1 MMERSEIMD
10 AMGGLKLFGMRAAY
24 DEIVTTAVKR
34 QHEPQKVVGDLLT
47 AELSEKQARSIKYQ
61 IAIAKL
67 PLAKDIEEFVFEGTP
82 INETLVRDLADGG
95 FLAQQRNLI
104 LVGGTGTG
112 KTHLAVGISRA
123 CIRGG
128 ARGRFHNVVDL
139 VNMLE
144 AEARAGRQGRIAD
157 HLCRL
162 DFVVVDELGYLPF
175 AQAGG
180 QLLSHLISR
189 LYEQTSV
196 IVTTNLAFGEWP
208 AVFGDAKMTTA
219 LLDRP
224 PTTATSS
231 RPGTKAGAS
240 RTAPDPRRRAC
251 SPIYSPGSGRL
262 GRAALLIAALVAATL
277 LLLLACR
284 RSGERL
290 GGMLERLETS
300 ERTMTFSGK
309 C

>member
-10 AMGGLKLFGMRAAY
+10 AMGGLKLVAPQVRVSRNGLRAAY

-67 PLAKDIEEFVFEGTP
+67 PLAKDIEEFVFDGTP
-82 INETLVRDLADGG
+82 INETLVRDLAGGG
-95 FLAQQRNLI
+95 FLDQQRNLV

-139 VNMLE
+139 VNKLE

-162 DFVVVDELGYLPF
+162 DFVVLDELGYLPF
-175 AQAGG
+175 RPGRRTAA
-180 QLLSHLISR
+180 LSPRQPSLRADLRDRHHQPRLRRVASR
-189 LYEQTSV
+189 L
-196 IVTTNLAFGEWP
+196 
-208 AVFGDAKMTTA
+208 
-219 LLDRP
+219 R
-224 PTTATSS
+224 
-231 RPGTKAGAS
+231 
-240 RTAPDPRRRAC
+240 
-251 SPIYSPGSGRL
+251 
-262 GRAALLIAALVAATL
+262 
-277 LLLLACR
+277 
-284 RSGERL
+284 
-290 GGMLERLETS
+290 
-300 ERTMTFSGK
+300 
-309 C
+309 